1 MLLKFFGAAFVIVAC
16 GSVGF
21 RIASNY
27 RKEEKSLRQL
37 VAVLDYLECELQYH
51 LTPLPTLCRQAAMES
66 SSLLTNVFAGLA
78 VEMDAQ
84 ISPDFNSCM
93 EAVLSKNMQLPPV
106 TTSCLTLLGKSMGR
120 YDLEGQRKGL
130 EAVRQECRRQ
140 IEILSTNRE
149 NRLRSYQTL
158 GLCAGAALAILFV

>member
-1 MLLKFFGAAFVIVAC
+1 MLLKIFGAIFVVIAC

-21 RIASNY
+21 RMASNH
-27 RKEEKSLRQL
+27 RKEENSLREL
-37 VAVLDYLECELQYH
+37 VAVLDYLECELQCH
-51 LTPLPTLCRQAAMES
+51 LTPLPILCRQAAEES
-66 SSLLTNVFAGLA
+66 QTILANIFFGLA
-78 VEMDAQ
+78 AEMEAQ
-84 ISPDFNSCM
+84 FSPDFHSCM
-93 EAVLSKNMQLPPV
+93 EAVLSKNKQLPAR
-106 TTSCLTLLGKSMGR
+106 TSSCLSLLGKSVGR

-140 IEILSTNRE
+140 IEMLSENRE